1 MSRWFSGKQ
10 RWLSA
15 GVLLGAL
22 IPLAVLLDRLR
33 RNELGADPIAIA
45 LNSLGLLALAL
56 LLASLA
62 ATPLRLLFGLNW
74 PLRIRRLLGLLA
86 FLYASLHAALYI
98 TVDQWLAFDAILRD
112 VAERPFIALGAAAFL
127 LMVPLAITSTA
138 GMRKRLGNLR
148 WTRLHMLVYLAAP
161 LAVGHFFLRVKRD
174 LSEPLLYASVLAAL
188 LAVRAWQRTKARKR
202 PLSPPLAER

>member
-1 MSRWFSGKQ
+1 MTWFRGKQ
-10 RWLSA
+10 RWLGA

-22 IPLAVLLDRLR
+22 VPLGVLLDRLR
-33 RNELGADPIAIA
+33 RNELGADPIAVA

-62 ATPLRLLFGLNW
+62 ATPLRVLFGFSW

-86 FLYASLHAALYI
+86 FLYAFLHAALYV

-112 VAERPFIALGAAAFL
+112 VAERPFITLGAAAFL
-127 LMVPLAITSTA
+127 LLVPLAITSTSA
-138 GMRKRLGNLR
+138 MRKRLGSAR
-148 WTRLHMLVYLAAP
+148 WITLHRLVYLAAP

-174 LSEPLLYASVLAAL
+174 FSEPLLFAAVLVAL
-188 LAVRAWQRTKARKR
+188 LAVRVAHRASARKDAR
-202 PLSPPLAER
+202 LTP